1 MLEDIAVLTGGTVIT
16 QDAGLSLDNI
26 QLNLLGEA
34 RRIIVSKDT
43 TTIVADGQTVSE
55 INSRCEQLR
64 KQVNVA
70 DTAYEKRNYKIELLN
85 YLVVLLIRVGAVT
98 ETEMKDKITLRRCN

>member
-1 MLEDIAVLTGGTVIT
+1 VVLLL

-34 RRIIVSKDT
+34 RRIVLVRIRQLS
-43 TTIVADGQTVSE
+43 VADRQTVELKLIAVVSNFE
-55 INSRCEQLR
+55 
-64 KQVNVA
+64 VNVA

-85 YLVVLLIRVGAVT
+85 WWYC
-98 ETEMKDKITLRRCN
+98 CNSCESGN

>member
-1 MLEDIAVLTGGTVIT
+1 M
-16 QDAGLSLDNI
+16 QDCLDNI

-70 DTAYEKRNYKIELLN
+70 DTAYEKE
-85 YLVVLLIRVGAVT
+85 
-98 ETEMKDKITLRRCN
+98 ITR

>member
-34 RRIIVSKDT
+34 RRIIVSKDK
-43 TTIVADGQTVSE
+43 IRCRRQTVSE

-70 DTAYEKRNYKIELLN
+70 DTAYEKEKLQELLN
-85 YLVVLLIRVGAVT
+85 YLVVLL
-98 ETEMKDKITLRRCN
+98 

>member
-1 MLEDIAVLTGGTVIT
+1 M
-16 QDAGLSLDNI
+16 QDCLDNI
-26 QLNLLGEA
+26 QLNLGEA

-64 KQVNVA
+64 KS
-70 DTAYEKRNYKIELLN
+70 TLLILHTKKRNYKIELLN
-85 YLVVLLIRVGAVT
+85 SLVVLL
-98 ETEMKDKITLRRCN
+98 

>member
-43 TTIVADGQTVSE
+43 TTIVADGKPGNIARATSKTSQ
-55 INSRCEQLR
+55 RC
-64 KQVNVA
+64 
-70 DTAYEKRNYKIELLN
+70 
-85 YLVVLLIRVGAVT
+85 
-98 ETEMKDKITLRRCN
+98 

>member
-1 MLEDIAVLTGGTVIT
+1 M
-16 QDAGLSLDNI
+16 QDCLDNI

-43 TTIVADGQTVSE
+43 TTILRTQTVSE

-70 DTAYEKRNYKIELLN
+70 DTAYEKE
-85 YLVVLLIRVGAVT
+85 
-98 ETEMKDKITLRRCN
+98 ITR